1 MLFHMVFEPTTLS
14 NYENGNYCAIRA
26 GKIKNTIGHNVV
38 QCLRTVIKVKKN
50 LDMVFIPLQHP
61 LTDLEG

>member
-14 NYENGNYCAIRA
+14 NYENGNCCAIRA
-26 GKIKNTIGHNVV
+26 GKIENTIGHNVV
-38 QCLRTVIKVKKN
+38 RLRTVIKVKKN